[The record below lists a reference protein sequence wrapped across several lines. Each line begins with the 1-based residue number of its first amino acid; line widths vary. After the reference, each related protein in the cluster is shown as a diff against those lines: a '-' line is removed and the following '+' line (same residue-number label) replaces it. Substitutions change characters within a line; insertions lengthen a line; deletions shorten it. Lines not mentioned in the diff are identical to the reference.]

1 MLCWVNHNLWFYIGL
16 PVFSLASQPAL
27 AEDKAAQMAD
37 SDASVSDNQTSGTLS
52 AGEMRAVV
60 TPQSKRAS
68 FESENKSRDV
78 QQVADW
84 VVDSG
89 DNLGLPF
96 VIVDKT
102 DAKVFVFYADGRL
115 RGAAPALLGLAKG
128 DYSIPGIGDRKL
140 SAIRPEER
148 TTPAGRFVASRGR
161 NFNGKDVLWV
171 DYANAVSLHRVVTTN
186 PAERRLQRLATPT
199 PLDNR
204 ISFGCINVPARFF
217 DDVVTLLLPA
227 QEALFTCCRKRDRK
241 AKSLHVTTM
250 LSRIRGEFRQKASA
264 TDVLSRIAT
273 NIKTILTQD
282 RNKCIIM
289 PT

>member
-1 MLCWVNHNLWFYIGL
+1 MSTNIQKTVRRLLTILWHRKRSGCACFVGSIITCGFYIGL

-217 DDVVTLLLPA
+217 DDVVTPAFTGTRGIVYVLP
-227 QEALFTCCRKRDRK
+227 ETRPKREIFARYYDVEHGPVVVPTEG
-241 AKSLHVTTM
+241 LH
-250 LSRIRGEFRQKASA
+250 
-264 TDVLSRIAT
+264 
-273 NIKTILTQD
+273 N
-282 RNKCIIM
+282 
-289 PT
+289 